1 MTPEAVLAAEE
12 QVRAAA
18 RLRGTSQALR
28 VLLYRSPAEQQ
39 RASLF
44 AMSVLSA
51 KAVPADWSEAGL
63 PEPPLAGPSVSGD
76 QPSCPPLPVDHRAV
90 VLLALTAM
98 DLHAAGLRI
107 NERPDHWER
116 LARFFAGR
124 LPETA
129 PELLRLRGR
138 VVTARTD
145 AGDTS
150 PEKTLFDAKC
160 RIVTGEA
167 HAEWSAEGGRS
178 CR

>member
-1 MTPEAVLAAEE
+1 VTPEAVLAAEE

-18 RLRGTSQALR
+18 RLRGASQALR
-28 VLLYRSPAEQQ
+28 VLMDRSPAEQQ

-44 AMSVLSA
+44 AMSVLRA
-51 KAVPADWSEAGL
+51 EAVPADWSEAGL
-63 PEPPLAGPSVSGD
+63 PEPPLADPSVSAD

-107 NERPDHWER
+107 NERPGHWER

-129 PELLRLRGR
+129 PVLLRLRER
-138 VVTARTD
+138 VLTARTD
-145 AGDTS
+145 AGGTS
-150 PEKTLFDAKC
+150 PEVSLRSKAAAP
-160 RIVTGEA
+160 RPAEA
-167 HAEWSAEGGRS
+167 AGGAEANSADPA
-178 CR
+178 

>member
-1 MTPEAVLAAEE
+1 VTPEAVLAAEE

-18 RLRGTSQALR
+18 RLRGASQALK
-28 VLLYRSPAEQQ
+28 VLVYRSPAEQQ

-44 AMSVLSA
+44 AMSVLSTE
-51 KAVPADWSEAGL
+51 AVPADWSAAGL
-63 PEPPLAGPSVSGD
+63 PEPPLAAQTAGAD

-98 DLHAAGLRI
+98 DLYTAGLRVS
-107 NERPDHWER
+107 ERPSHWER

-138 VVTARTD
+138 VRTARID
-145 AGDTS
+145 AGDIS
-150 PEKTLFDAKC
+150 PEVSPQNK
-160 RIVTGEA
+160 RQHPRPGEVA
-167 HAEWSAEGGRS
+167 GGAEANSGDPA
-178 CR
+178 